1 MKLDIESLRA
11 LRTVADVG
19 SVNTAAEML
28 CISRSAVS
36 WKLKR
41 LQERVGT
48 PILQRDGRG
57 VRLTDSGIELLEYA
71 ERILALHDEAARRF
85 ASVDV
90 RGTVRIGVTEGASG
104 PLIDTVA
111 PWARRNGGDL
121 DVRIRVDQPV
131 TLAELLERRSLD
143 LVVSMVLHEDVR
155 ESDVLLWDDELAW
168 AKGSDSEFDE
178 SLPLPLITFGSR
190 CFYANVAHQL
200 LDDAGIDHDVVLESP
215 SIAGV
220 QTAMAS
226 GAGVTLTNRRL
237 LTEQHVEITGRPWAG
252 STFPTPP
259 AVRYVIRTAAS
270 EPTEATVF
278 LVDQIRTAFTSAESA
293 RVQP

>member
-19 SVNTAAEML
+19 SVNTAADML

-57 VRLTDSGIELLEYA
+57 VRLTDAGTELLDYA
-71 ERILALHDEAARRF
+71 ERILALHDEAVRRF

-121 DVRIRVDQPV
+121 DVRIRVDQPIS
-131 TLAELLERRSLD
+131 LNELLAKRNLD
-143 LVVSMVLHEDVR
+143 VVVVMVLDDDVGDD
-155 ESDVLLWDDELAW
+155 DVLLWDDDLAW
-168 AKGSDSEFDE
+168 AQGIDSEFDE

-190 CFYANVAHQL
+190 CFYAAVAHRL
-200 LDDAGIDHDVVLESP
+200 LDDAGIEHDVVLESP

-220 QTAMAS
+220 QAGLAS
-226 GAGVTLTNRRL
+226 GAGVTLVNRRL
-237 LTEQHVEITGRPWAG
+237 MTDQHVEITGRPWRG
-252 STFPTPP
+252 WVLPTPP
-259 AVRYVIRTAAS
+259 AVRYVIRTAVT
-270 EPTEATVF
+270 EPDDATAF
-278 LVDQIRTAFTSAESA
+278 LVDQIRMAFTSAEPA